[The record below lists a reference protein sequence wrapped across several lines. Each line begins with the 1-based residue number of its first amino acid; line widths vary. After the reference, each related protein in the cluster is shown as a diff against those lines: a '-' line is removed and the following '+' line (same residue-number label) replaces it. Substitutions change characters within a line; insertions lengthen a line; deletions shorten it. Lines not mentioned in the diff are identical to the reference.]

1 MANSMVSNV
10 LAIISVDDVLE
21 KHGTNNSVDAPVTLG
36 TDCVGV
42 FSANVTNYLD
52 PLPQASVSSTTAIK
66 WILWRAASLTFNEKY
81 HCLITGVSVDEAA
94 GSLVS
99 QPSEIWIEPSVP
111 MVKWAGTTV
120 EPDVGAQTE
129 WVWASEVKAAGAIQ
143 YNMSVKV
150 IDHHGELQGCYLLG
164 STVAVR

>member
-21 KHGTNNSVDAPVTLG
+21 KHGTNDSVNAPVTLG
-36 TDCVGV
+36 TDCVGI

-52 PLPQASVSSTTAIK
+52 PLPQPSVSSTTAVK
-66 WILWRAASLTFNEKY
+66 WILWRTASLTFNEKY
-81 HCLITGVSVDEAA
+81 HCLITDVSVDEAA
-94 GSLVS
+94 GSLVG

-111 MVKWAGTTV
+111 TVKSAGTTV
-120 EPDVGAQTE
+120 QPDVSAQTE
-129 WVWASEVKAAGAIQ
+129 CVWASEVKAAGTIQ
-143 YNMSVKV
+143 YNISVKV
-150 IDHHGELQGCYLLG
+150 IDLHGELQGCYQLG

>member
-21 KHGTNNSVDAPVTLG
+21 KHGTNNSVNAPVMLG

-42 FSANVTNYLD
+42 FSGNVTNYLD
-52 PLPQASVSSTTAIK
+52 PLPQASVSSTTLIK

-81 HCLITGVSVDEAA
+81 HCLITGVSLDDTSA
-94 GSLVS
+94 SLVS
-99 QPSEIWIEPSVP
+99 QPNELWIEPSLPTVNS
-111 MVKWAGTTV
+111 AGTSV
-120 EPDVGAQTE
+120 QASVAAQTQV
-129 WVWASEVKAAGAIQ
+129 VWASEVKGPGSVN

-150 IDHHGELQGCYLLG
+150 IDHHGELQGCYQLG
-164 STVAVR
+164 STIVVR